1 MRRLPPAIALSSYR
15 RIAADLLRLG
25 WPVLVAQLAVMGHGL
40 VDSLMAGRYGTD
52 DLAAVGIGGAIFFS
66 VFGPLMG
73 VQLALTPMVARLYGA
88 GRKAQIGEQV
98 RQGAWLS
105 LLLAAVAMLVFR
117 FPDPFLALS
126 RPAPEVEAK
135 VRDFLAIMAWG
146 VPTAMLFRTF
156 YGFSTAI
163 SRPRAVMALNLIGL
177 GLKIPLNW
185 VFIYGHLGAA
195 EMGASGCGLATAIAA
210 WATCLSAWGW
220 CASRADY
227 RPYGVFARWSWPRAR
242 DIAALLSLGLP
253 IGATFMVDVTA
264 FTFMSLFIARLGA
277 ATSASHQIAA
287 NLTAMCFMLPL
298 SLGNAAGVL
307 VGQALGARRYA
318 TARFAGGMAL
328 AMGVLMAMLLGSLIA
343 LNAPA
348 VAALYSEDAEVRRIA
363 AGLLV
368 FVAGYHLFDAVQ
380 AVTVN
385 VLRGYKR
392 AVVPM
397 VIYGVGLWCV
407 GLAGGYALGLTDV
420 DVGWLGLSTPMGA
433 QGLWTGAIMGM
444 ALSGIAV
451 AGYFFYISDP
461 ARVRAAEVQRG
472 GDSEVEA

>member
-1 MRRLPPAIALSSYR
+1 MSSYR

-25 WPVLVAQLAVMGHGL
+25 WPVLVAQLAVMAHGL
-40 VDSLMAGRYGTD
+40 VDSLMAGRHGTE

-73 VQLALTPMVARLYGA
+73 VQLALTPIASRLYGA
-88 GRKAQIGEQV
+88 GRKDEIGEQV

-105 LLLAAVAMLVFR
+105 LMLAAVAVLAFR
-117 FPDPFLALS
+117 FPDPFFALS

-163 SRPRAVMALNLIGL
+163 SRPRVVMALNLIGL

-185 VFIYGHLGAA
+185 IFIYGHLGAPD
-195 EMGASGCGLATAIAA
+195 MGASGCGLATTLAS
-210 WATCLSAWGW
+210 WLTCLLAWTW

-227 RPYGVFARWSWPRAR
+227 RPYGVFARWSWPRPR
-242 DIAALLSLGLP
+242 DISALLSLGLP

-287 NLTAMCFMLPL
+287 NLAAMCFMLPL

-307 VGQALGARRYA
+307 VGQALGARKYA
-318 TARFAGGMAL
+318 TARVT
-328 AMGVLMAMLLGSLIA
+328 GVTGLTMSVLVAMLLASLIA
-343 LNAPA
+343 LNAPSI
-348 VAALYSEDAEVRRIA
+348 AALYSEDAEVRRIA
-363 AGLLV
+363 ADLLV

-397 VIYGVGLWCV
+397 LIYGIGLWGI
-407 GLAGGYALGLTDV
+407 GLAGGYVLGLTDIAA
-420 DVGWLGLSTPMGA
+420 GWTGLATPMGA
-433 QGLWTGAIMGM
+433 KGFWLGAILGM

-451 AGYFFYISDP
+451 AAYFFFISQP
-461 ARVRAAEVQRG
+461 ERVREAEVSG
-472 GDSEVEA
+472 PGKAEARA